1 VAQPANWQLLLNH
14 RSFKLNAIPLSL
26 APEEI
31 NFIQQVLGELPS
43 KSGAFLLM
51 QKIKQQS
58 DAAAITQAPVTPI
71 PQVQL

>member
-1 VAQPANWQLLLNH
+1 LNE
-14 RSFKLNAIPLSL
+14 IPLSL
-26 APEEI
+26 ASEEI

-51 QKIKQQS
+51 QNIKQQS
-58 DAAAITQAPVTPI
+58 AAFAITSAPVTPI

>member
-1 VAQPANWQLLLNH
+1 LDQ
-14 RSFKLNAIPLSL
+14 AIPLSL

-58 DAAAITQAPVTPI
+58 DAFAITSAPVTPI

>member
-1 VAQPANWQLLLNH
+1 MDTPLN
-14 RSFKLNAIPLSL
+14 LST
-26 APEEI
+26 EEI

-43 KSGAFLLM
+43 KSGAFILM

-58 DAAAITQAPVTPI
+58 DAAAITQAPITPI

>member
-1 VAQPANWQLLLNH
+1 MTEIPLLLT
-14 RSFKLNAIPLSL
+14 PD
-26 APEEI
+26 EI
-31 NFIQQVLGELPS
+31 NFLQQLMGETPS
-43 KSGAFLLM
+43 KSGAFMLM

>member
-1 VAQPANWQLLLNH
+1 LNEQ
-14 RSFKLNAIPLSL
+14 AIPLSL

-43 KSGAFLLM
+43 KSGAYSLM
-51 QKIKQQS
+51 MKIKQQA

-71 PQVQL
+71 PAISV